1 MKWAQESCGLSKPGR
16 LPCFPLIECLTLSKH
31 GYTML
36 SLNEIVA
43 APGKVNEFTVRS
55 LNATVPYGFRVH

>member
-1 MKWAQESCGLSKPGR
+1 M
-16 LPCFPLIECLTLSKH
+16 PCLPLIECLALAKQ
-31 GYTML
+31 GYIML

-55 LNATVPYGFRVH
+55 LNATVPYGFPAH